1 MESNRTPWRVQTF
14 ENMLFPYE
22 SLVFRK
28 LRTSVVFLFIQE
40 WNIICDETFAEGLME
55 IITAVEMSKTCEYGK
70 ATT

>member
-22 SLVFRK
+22 SLVFWK
-28 LRTSVVFLFIQE
+28 LRTSGVFLFIQE
-40 WNIICDETFAEGLME
+40 WNIICDETFAKGLME
-55 IITAVEMSKTCEYGK
+55 IITGVEMSKTCEYGK